1 LALFSI
7 DTEDEN
13 LPMVKP
19 QIKSTD
25 MTHPLTVSIA
35 CINFHPTWGDKAANA
50 GKMSATVTEA
60 AGQGNNIIVFP
71 ELALS
76 GYECSEELD
85 GEHKSCR
92 MHRELAETIPGP
104 TTEKMASLAKELD
117 VYIIFGMPEQDKVN
131 SDMRYISS
139 VVIAPEGI
147 LGGYRKLHLAPRP
160 RFTESLCFSPGDDLP
175 VWKTRYGTIG
185 VLICYDFYF
194 FPELARIMALKGATL
209 LINTT
214 ASAVGP
220 GKPYYIVQQ
229 TGCRA
234 TENLVYAA
242 SANLVGKERTKTYYG
257 HSVIAG
263 PHDPRPAFVF
273 AEGGETEEIVSA
285 TLSFARLRSYT
296 EKLDWKKN
304 RQSRLINQEMRK
316 FSRS

>member
-1 LALFSI
+1 
-7 DTEDEN
+7 
-13 LPMVKP
+13 MV
-19 QIKSTD
+19 D
-25 MTHPLTVSIA
+25 HETVSLA
-35 CINFHPTWGDKAANA
+35 CINFHPEWGDKTVNLA
-50 GKMSATVTEA
+50 KMKTFVADA

-76 GYECSEELD
+76 GYECSEDMGDEK
-85 GEHKSCR
+85 KSCH
-92 MHRELAETIPGP
+92 MHADLAEAIPGP
-104 TTEKMASLAKELD
+104 STEEMSGLAKKLG
-117 VYIIFGMPEQDKVN
+117 VYIIFGMPEQDKKN
-131 SDMRYISS
+131 PATHYISS

-147 LGGYRKLHLAPRP
+147 LGAYRKLHLAPWP
-160 RFTESLCFSPGDDLP
+160 RFTESLCFSPGDEIP
-175 VWKTRYGTIG
+175 VWKTRYGNIG

-194 FPELARIMALKGATL
+194 FPELARIMVLKDATL
-209 LINTT
+209 LVNTT
-214 ASAVGP
+214 ASAAGP

-263 PHDPRPAFVF
+263 PQDPKPAFIF

-285 TLSFARLRSYT
+285 SLSFTKLQSYT

-304 RQSRLINQEMRK
+304 RQFELIHREMNK
-316 FSRS
+316 FSRNS

>member
-1 LALFSI
+1 MA
-7 DTEDEN
+7 DQE
-13 LPMVKP
+13 
-19 QIKSTD
+19 
-25 MTHPLTVSIA
+25 TVSLA
-35 CINFHPTWGDKAANA
+35 CINFHTEWGDKAANLA
-50 GKMSATVTEA
+50 KMKTFTTEA
-60 AGQGNNIIVFP
+60 AKQGNNIIIFP

-76 GYECSEELD
+76 GYECSENIGPEK
-85 GEHKSCR
+85 KSCK
-92 MHRELAETIPGP
+92 MHQELAEAIPGP
-104 TTEKMASLAKELD
+104 STEEMAGLAKELD
-117 VYIIFGMPEQDKVN
+117 VYIIFGMPEQDKID
-131 SDMRYISS
+131 SDLRYVSS

-147 LGGYRKLHLAPRP
+147 LGAYRKLHLAPWP
-160 RFTESLCFSPGDDLP
+160 RFTESLCFSAGDDLP

-214 ASAVGP
+214 ASAAGP

-234 TENLVYAA
+234 TENMVYAA
-242 SANLVGKERTKTYYG
+242 SANLVGKEHTKSYYG

-285 TLSFARLRSYT
+285 TLSFARLQSFT

-304 RQSRLINQEMRK
+304 RQFQLINQQMRN

>member
-1 LALFSI
+1 MANY
-7 DTEDEN
+7 E
-13 LPMVKP
+13 
-19 QIKSTD
+19 
-25 MTHPLTVSIA
+25 TVSLA
-35 CINFHPTWGDKAANA
+35 CINFHPEWGDKAANLA
-50 GKMSATVTEA
+50 KIKAFVVDA
-60 AGQGNNIIVFP
+60 AKLGNNIIVFP

-76 GYECSEELD
+76 GYECSEDAGAEK
-85 GEHKSCR
+85 KSCR
-92 MHRELAETIPGP
+92 MHTELAEAIPGSS
-104 TTEKMASLAKELD
+104 TEEMSRLAKKLD
-117 VYIIFGMPEQDKVN
+117 VYIIFGMPEQDKKN
-131 SDMRYISS
+131 PAIHYISS

-147 LGGYRKLHLAPRP
+147 LGAYRKLHLAPWP
-160 RFTESLCFSPGDDLP
+160 RFTESLCFSAGDEVP
-175 VWKTRYGTIG
+175 VWKTRYGNIG

-209 LINTT
+209 LVNTT
-214 ASAVGP
+214 ASAAGP

-263 PHDPRPAFVF
+263 PQDPKPAFVF

-285 TLSFARLRSYT
+285 TLSFSKLQSYT

-304 RQSRLINQEMRK
+304 RQFQLINQEMNK
-316 FSRS
+316 FSRNS